1 VYWVPVVYEACTSV
15 PTRVHEEVPTVAS
28 FARISITV
36 GYVVGFLV
44 ISAVA
49 EVTVAVESTTRRLIV
64 HTLLSGQVPKELSPA
79 VSAALHEGVFEGH
92 GKRTESAFAGVAT
105 TTPCNRRPIVKRQIE
120 RRLRRLIAVP
130 YSGDKRVKPLRCSA
144 ERVHPGAQQVQP
156 CIA

>member
-49 EVTVAVESTTRRLIV
+49 EVTVAVESTTRRRIV
-64 HTLLSGQVPKELSPA
+64 HTLLVGQVPTLDSPA
-79 VSAALHEGVFEGH
+79 SSDAKQEGEFEGH

-105 TTPCNRRPIVKRQIE
+105 TTPCNRRPIVNRQIE
-120 RRLRRLIAVP
+120 RRLRRLIAIP
-130 YSGDKRVKPLRCSA
+130 YPGDKRVDPLRCN
-144 ERVHPGAQQVQP
+144 
-156 CIA
+156 